1 MARPIHHHAYIEAPF
16 AAVCDELERN
26 GVRVVETATH
36 AASGFAADLA
46 GYLEDKLGFFD
57 RDERVIVGVGAIE
70 RSDGGAVLPI
80 EWHADD
86 TRRFLPNV
94 EAAIHVTPLISSGP
108 GATSEITLRG
118 TYSPLRIKHRGI
130 VEHAL
135 VRRVVDATLHV
146 FLRHLA
152 DELQAHTAVR

>member
-1 MARPIHHHAYIEAPF
+1 MAH
-16 AAVCDELERN
+16 L
-26 GVRVVETATH
+26 VR
-36 AASGFAADLA
+36 LA
-46 GYLEDKLGFFD
+46 G
-57 RDERVIVGVGAIE
+57 VGVLE

-86 TRRFLPNV
+86 TRRILPNV
-94 EAAIHVTPLISSGP
+94 EASIHVTPLISSGP

-118 TYSPLRIKHRGI
+118 TYSPLRTKHRGI

-146 FLRHLA
+146 FLRHLVQ
-152 DELQAHTAVR
+152 DLQTHTTAQ